1 MKVKVCGMRDSDNIR
16 DLLALAP
23 DFMGFIFYDKSL
35 RFVGEELDAELLKSF
50 PRSTKKVGVFVN
62 ASPDYILRS
71 VKKYDLQYVQL
82 HGTETP
88 DFCRNLRNRGVSII
102 KAFSVDETF
111 NFSMLNN
118 YKPSCDFF
126 LFDAKGDQFGGN
138 GISFDWSLMNRYD
151 NDKPFFIS
159 GGIDAES
166 LDALDKLKHLKLYG
180 VDINS
185 KVEMSPGLKDIELVK
200 AIITGLKPIEEEETV
215 A

>member
-16 DLLALAP
+16 ELLALAP

-35 RFVGEELDAELLKSF
+35 RFVGDELDADLLKSF
-50 PRSTKKVGVFVN
+50 PRSVKKVGVFVN

-82 HGTETP
+82 HGNETP
-88 DFCRNLRNRGVSII
+88 DFCRNLRNRGISII
-102 KAFSVDETF
+102 KAFAVDESF
-111 NFSMLNN
+111 NFSMINN

-126 LFDAKGDQFGGN
+126 LFDAKGDQAGGN
-138 GISFDWSLMNRYD
+138 GITFDWGLMNRYD
-151 NDKPFFIS
+151 NEKPFFIS
-159 GGIDAES
+159 GGIDAETLDS
-166 LDALDKLKHLKLYG
+166 LEKLKHLKLYG

-185 KVEMSPGLKDIELVK
+185 KVELSPGLKDTVLVK
-200 AIITGLKPIEEEETV
+200 AVITGLKPIEEEETV